1 MCQAQKHVYV
11 TGLSGQGK
19 VREFLFWS
27 GNVKVLLK
35 VKSGKSQGILK
46 KKTVHNILA
55 FDLMSVPRLI

>member
-27 GNVKVLLK
+27 GNVKLLLK
-35 VKSGKSQGILK
+35 VKSGRSQEILK
-46 KKTVHNILA
+46 KNSAHNILA
-55 FDLMSVPRLI
+55 FDLMSGLRLI